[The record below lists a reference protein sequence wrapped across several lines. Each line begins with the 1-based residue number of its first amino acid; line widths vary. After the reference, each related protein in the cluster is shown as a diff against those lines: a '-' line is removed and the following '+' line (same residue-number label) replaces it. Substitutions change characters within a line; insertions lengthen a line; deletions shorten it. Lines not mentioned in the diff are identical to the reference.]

1 MSHDTPPGSR
11 AARAA
16 RELFA
21 EPAKLGAQEVREMPY
36 DCRVAFA
43 TRHMAEAHR
52 QMWSRR

>member
-16 RELFA
+16 RELFV

-43 TRHMAEAHR
+43 IRHMAEAHR